1 MSELSCSV
9 FLFFF
14 LIFYFQ
20 TKIRTCE
27 EIVLTIEHRI
37 VVGFSMDSDLNEVDA
52 FNENRDKM
60 LLEEAGDYLGGT
72 QDQLED
78 ASDEEVMPLEDEQ
91 SEDDESEEHE
101 MHENLE
107 DINRQIEEE
116 EEERGW
122 GSRENYYGGDDSS
135 EEENDREMTEEAL
148 RQQKKHLQE
157 LAMEDYVDQEM
168 EEDWKK
174 KAEDFD
180 SQADSHNL
188 VLGEVDVENLNNLDE
203 KERNEL
209 LNNLYPEFKPLVVE
223 LERLH
228 PLLATWKRSKA
239 SEVIDT
245 KYTALAAYIST
256 VASYFAI
263 FFEKIKKEGF
273 FSTMKNE
280 PVMEAILQAR
290 EVWRQA
296 NELPE
301 NAATTEN
308 DYRTNKVE
316 EGPVEESMSDEVSE
330 DNVSEKEMSE
340 NKGGEEKQEKESPTN
355 TKGDIVSSDDELDID
370 IYSERNIPADSQRR
384 SYINDFTEDATPEVD
399 LEDKKRRK
407 KSLRFYTSKIDQA
420 TAKNNRS
427 FLEGDT
433 DLPYKERLND
443 RRQRLNEE
451 ARERGAG
458 KNTQN
463 LGDDL
468 DDNEWGSED
477 GRDAANINNV
487 DNSVSNQD
495 YYDSLVKD
503 KRGRKDARKSAHE
516 KAKKAA
522 KEGKLAEI
530 VGEQDPESK
539 RALNYQ
545 ILKNKGLGRKKNQER
560 NLRLKKRKKY
570 EKAKKKLKSV
580 RPVYDPSNKGPYE
593 GEKTGIRKGLSRSV
607 KLV

>member
-1 MSELSCSV
+1 
-9 FLFFF
+9 
-14 LIFYFQ
+14 
-20 TKIRTCE
+20 
-27 EIVLTIEHRI
+27 
-37 VVGFSMDSDLNEVDA
+37 MDSDLNEVDA

-60 LLEEAGDYLGGT
+60 LLEEAGDYLGGE

-91 SEDDESEEHE
+91 SEDESEGNEDHQE
-101 MHENLE
+101 DVE

-116 EEERGW
+116 EEEKGW

-135 EEENDREMTEEAL
+135 EEENDKEMTEEAL

-180 SQADSHNL
+180 TQADAHNL
-188 VLGEVDVENLNNLDE
+188 VLGGVEVENLNNLDE

-223 LERLH
+223 LEKLH
-228 PLLATWKRSKA
+228 PLLATWKQSKA

-263 FFEKIKKEGF
+263 FFEKIRKEGF

-296 NELPE
+296 NEIPE
-301 NAATTEN
+301 SSAVSES
-308 DYRTNKVE
+308 DYGTSKVDE
-316 EGPVEESMSDEVSE
+316 GGPVDENMSEEVSE
-330 DNVSEKEMSE
+330 EDVSEKDDGGDQERE
-340 NKGGEEKQEKESPTN
+340 LLANKKE
-355 TKGDIVSSDDELDID
+355 DIANSDDDEIDID
-370 IYSERNIPADSQRR
+370 IYSKRNIPANSERR
-384 SYINDFTEDATPEVD
+384 SHVNDFTEEATPEVD
-399 LEDKKRRK
+399 LEDKKHRK

-451 ARERGAG
+451 ARQRGAG
-458 KNTQN
+458 KDTLH

-477 GRDAANINNV
+477 ERDAANTNTM
-487 DNSVSNQD
+487 DGSTSNPD

-503 KRGRKDARKSAHE
+503 KHDKKNARKSAHE
-516 KAKKAA
+516 KARKAA

-530 VGEQDPESK
+530 ADEQDPESR

-545 ILKNKGLGRKKNQER
+545 ILKNQGLGRKKNQER

-570 EKAKKKLKSV
+570 DKAKKKLKSV
-580 RPVYDPSNKGPYE
+580 RPVYDSSNKGPYE